1 MYVIKIS
8 NPAESISLL
17 KLQDFVLN
25 SLIKRNSIKNFI
37 PKKIHSTIKV
47 YQDQL
52 NRDCYVRVLR
62 FIEGK
67 MYAVVNHNNNLE
79 YSLGTLLGNLSKEL
93 QNLNHPNA
101 FRKFE
106 WDPSNISWIEK
117 EMDCFK
123 GIKKKIISSNL
134 HEYNGFIK
142 KKFKKLTIF
151 FNSWRC

>member
-1 MYVIKIS
+1 MSVFNSVPPKISKIELIKWLKINYPIFYKKNISLKELKSERDKNFLLKLKNKPLYVIKIS

-52 NRDCYVRVLR
+52 NRDCYVRVLH

-67 MYAVVNHNNNLE
+67 CM
-79 YSLGTLLGNLSKEL
+79 
-93 QNLNHPNA
+93 Q
-101 FRKFE
+101 
-106 WDPSNISWIEK
+106 
-117 EMDCFK
+117 
-123 GIKKKIISSNL
+123 
-134 HEYNGFIK
+134 
-142 KKFKKLTIF
+142 
-151 FNSWRC
+151 